1 MSEQSPRTSNGRVGL
16 EVGPV
21 TGWRLWVPLA
31 IRGAVAAV
39 CAAVFTGGFSSPI
52 QQVFVGLAVFVGMFG
67 GEWAGRSPVRLW
79 AIVASSLTLAVLGRT
94 IGWLVTSTPALAY
107 ALGPAAA
114 LGVAGLMRLAVP
126 AFALAGGLRAASV
139 RSAWVAVAELALMAA
154 AVGALFAGHRDG
166 VLVRPLWL
174 SDWAY
179 DVGVSPQSVLLGVG
193 GALSVALASLMV
205 LERRRRVS
213 WASILALPALAAILW
228 SALTITGLPERTT
241 DIDLGLT
248 EHTDSD
254 EWNRQ
259 NEGTP
264 NQGGADGEENDESED
279 GNGGGGGGS
288 EAEAGGQG
296 GGDEEAAANG
306 GGGAS
311 TPTDSQGG
319 GGGGGEQSE
328 DEQQSDGGSP
338 PPPPEPPDFDS
349 RPPNPQNP
357 SPMAVVVLG
366 DDYEPPLQAW
376 YFRQESW
383 SEYNGQRLVPSPA
396 GFDGDGLERFPVM
409 RTTVREPPPTGG
421 RQMVR
426 YTVAML
432 VDHTRPLA
440 LDSPATFIPAINPD
454 PERFV
459 RAYNVESWAPLDDLV
474 AYVGKA
480 VGDPTWTTTERESYL
495 EGPDDPRFRELALEI
510 IETLPMERRATPV
523 LQALAIKLWL
533 DENLIYS
540 TQHQNTSGR
549 TATAD
554 FLFGDR
560 TGYCVHFAH
569 ASVFLMRSLGIPARI
584 GSGYMVPA
592 ENRRG
597 SNILL
602 TSSDAHAWPEIWVD
616 GIGWV
621 IVDIHPQQ
629 VLDEPV
635 PPPDEELTIELGE
648 MARQQPD
655 AGKPTAQD
663 TAPRPNLWAWLWW
676 QLRAL
681 VVLAFAGLYLT
692 KLWRRIAPR
701 FASPSRQAHVA
712 MRAALDI
719 LVDAGAVRR
728 WGETRMD
735 FAQRISSVPALAV
748 LTRMHEQARFAGAE
762 TWHST
767 ALSTPP
773 SIADKAQWQAQLS
786 ALRRQSRALRPWW
799 WRVLSAMNPISFF
812 SSR

>member
-1 MSEQSPRTSNGRVGL
+1 MSERSPTTPNRREAV
-16 EVGPV
+16 EAGPV
-21 TGWRLWVPLA
+21 VGWRLWVPLA
-31 IRGAVAAV
+31 IRGVVAAA
-39 CAAVFTGGFSSPI
+39 CAAVFTGGFSSPV
-52 QQVFVGLAVFVGMFG
+52 QQVFVGVAVLVGMLG

-79 AIVASSLTLAVLGRT
+79 AIVVSSLTLAVLGRT
-94 IGWLVTSTPALAY
+94 IGWLVTTTPALAY
-107 ALGPAAA
+107 ALGPASA
-114 LGVAGLMRLAVP
+114 LGVAGAMRLAVP
-126 AFALAGGLRAASV
+126 AFAIAGGLRAASV
-139 RSAWVAVAELALMAA
+139 RHAWVAVAELALMAA
-154 AVGALFAGHRDG
+154 AIGALFAGHRDG

-259 NEGTP
+259 DDGMP
-264 NQGGADGEENDESED
+264 NQGGANGDESDESE
-279 GNGGGGGGS
+279 
-288 EAEAGGQG
+288 E
-296 GGDEEAAANG
+296 ANG

-311 TPTDSQGG
+311 TPTENQNGG
-319 GGGGGEQSE
+319 GGGQSE
-328 DEQQSDGGSP
+328 NEQDSDGGSPP

-396 GFDGDGLERFPVM
+396 GYDGDGLERFPVM
-409 RTTVREPPPTGG
+409 RTTVREPPPTAG

-440 LDSPATFIPAINPD
+440 LDSPATFIPAVNPD

-459 RAYNVESWAPLDDLV
+459 RAYNVESWAPVDDLV
-474 AYVGKA
+474 AYAGKA
-480 VGDPTWTTTERESYL
+480 VGDPAWTATERESYL

-510 IETLPMERRATPV
+510 IETLPLERRSTPV

-621 IVDIHPQQ
+621 VVDIHPQQ

-663 TAPRPNLWAWLWW
+663 TVRRPNLWAWLWW

-681 VVLAFAGLYLT
+681 VVMAFVGLYLT

-701 FASPSRQAHVA
+701 FAAPPRQAHVA

-728 WGETRMD
+728 WGETRMQ
-735 FAQRISSVPALAV
+735 FASRMKSVPALATM
-748 LTRMHEQARFAGAE
+748 TRMHEQARFAGAE

-767 ALSTPP
+767 ALSTVP
-773 SIADKAQWQAQLS
+773 SATDKAEWQAQLS
-786 ALRRQSRALRPWW
+786 ALRRQCRALRPWW
-799 WRVLSAMNPISFF
+799 WRAASAMNPISFF